1 MICAKQKR
9 KRCAVWPEPREAKIA
24 AADRATV
31 AEAEG
36 SFAATLEASGD
47 RAWSCSRSRR
57 VLRSSA
63 WAAEMPSRPF
73 ACVLA
78 VSLASAAP
86 CPDWRTERRSPVLP
100 QIDFATD
107 SLLERREFEFSVPH
121 AMMSL

>member
-1 MICAKQKR
+1 MELLP
-9 KRCAVWPEPREAKIA
+9 V
-24 AADRATV
+24 
-31 AEAEG
+31 
-36 SFAATLEASGD
+36 
-47 RAWSCSRSRR
+47 RR
-57 VLRSSA
+57 VLRLSA